1 MAPSAP
7 KGENT
12 VVRIVRYLKTAK
24 IAVALILVLLAV
36 QTYGELALPS
46 YMSHIVDTGIQQG
59 GIETPV
65 PEKIRE
71 ASLNDLALFMQEA
84 DEAYVKS
91 VYTLDS
97 GVYSLN
103 SGEADMDKLAAIF
116 TSPMAALYNISG
128 AAGTGMPSSSGGSAM
143 DLRVVLPLL
152 RSGVIKRDAILG
164 KMDTFLSAMGGT
176 TGSLVKQAATGYL
189 LSEYKALG
197 MDVAGMQN
205 RYLLTIGAK
214 MLGFSL
220 FIMAAAIIVSLLT
233 SLTAARIGR
242 KLRDQLFHK
251 VVSFSSAEMDKFS
264 TASLITRSTNDIQ
277 QVQMASMM
285 FARIVLYAPM
295 LGIGGIIRVAGTNT
309 GMGWIIA
316 VAVGIIMLLVTVL
329 ITVAMPKFKAMQALV
344 DRLNLVSR
352 EILTGLP
359 VIRAFSR
366 EKHEEKRFDAANQD
380 LMKTQL
386 FTNRVMTFMMP
397 IMMFIM
403 SAVTLAIVWFGAKG
417 VDAGNLQVGDMMA
430 FITYTMQI
438 IMAFMML
445 TMISI
450 MLPRANVASA
460 RIDEVLSSETL
471 IRDADTVRDDTLPAG
486 GAEVAFNHVS
496 FRYPGAQQDA
506 LGDISFTAKSG
517 QTTAVIGGT
526 GSGKTTLV
534 HLIPRFYDVTDGSI
548 TINGIDIRSLSQK
561 KLRSMIGFVPQK
573 SVLFS
578 GTVESNLK
586 FGGESITDE
595 GMEEAAKVAQA
606 DGFIAQMQDGY
617 QSAIAQGGS
626 NVSGGQKQR
635 LSIARAIAK
644 KPPVFIFDDSF
655 SALDYKT
662 DIALRRALKA
672 STGGATVIVVAQRV
686 SNVLYA
692 DNIVVLEEG
701 RVAGMGTHAELMD
714 SCPAYREIALS
725 QLSEQELGKKGSAR
739 HE

>member
-1 MAPSAP
+1 
-7 KGENT
+7 
-12 VVRIVRYLKTAK
+12 VRIVKYLKTAK
-24 IAVALILVLLAV
+24 GAVALILVLLAI

-71 ASLNDLALFMQEA
+71 ASFSDLVLFMSKE
-84 DEAYVKS
+84 DEAYAGS
-91 VYTLDS
+91 VYTLDN
-97 GVYSLN
+97 GVYSLTAEGRKN
-103 SGEADMDKLAAIF
+103 MDRLTGIF
-116 TSPMAALYNISG
+116 TGPMAVLYNMSGMSGKSG
-128 AAGTGMPSSSGGSAM
+128 AGTMDINVIRPLIKSG
-143 DLRVVLPLL
+143 LITRE
-152 RSGVIKRDAILG
+152 AIQQKLEP
-164 KMDTFLSAMGGT
+164 FLAAMGGAS
-176 TGSLVKQAATGYL
+176 GSLAKQAATGYL
-189 LSEYKALG
+189 LNEYKALG
-197 MDVAGMQN
+197 MDIAGTQT
-205 RYLLTIGAK
+205 RYLLTVGAK
-214 MLGFSL
+214 MLGISV
-220 FIMAAAIIVSLLT
+220 FIMIAAVAVSLLT
-233 SLTAARIGR
+233 SVTAAKIGR
-242 KLRDQLFHK
+242 SLRDQVFRK
-251 VVSFSSAEMDKFS
+251 VVSFSSAEMDRFS

-277 QVQMASMM
+277 QVQTASMM

-295 LGIGGIIRVAGTNT
+295 LGIGGIIRVAQTDT
-309 GMGWIIA
+309 GMSWIIA
-316 VAVGIIMLLVTVL
+316 VAVGVIMLLVAVL
-329 ITVAMPKFKAMQALV
+329 VTVAMPKFKAMQALV
-344 DRLNLVSR
+344 DRLNMVSR

-366 EKHEEKRFDAANQD
+366 EKHEEKRFDKASRD

-386 FTNRVMTFMMP
+386 FTNRVMVFMMP
-397 IMMFIM
+397 AMMFIM
-403 SAVTLAIVWFGAKG
+403 SAVSLAIIWFGAKG
-417 VDAGNLQVGDMMA
+417 ADAGSLQVGDMMA
-430 FITYTMQI
+430 FITYSMQI

-450 MLPRANVASA
+450 MLPRANVAA
-460 RIDEVLSSETL
+460 GRIDEVLASETL
-471 IRDADTVRDDTLPAG
+471 ISDKGEVMDGGLPEG
-486 GAEVAFNHVS
+486 GIEVAFNDVS
-496 FRYPGAQQDA
+496 FRYPGAQEDA
-506 LGDISFTAKSG
+506 LHNISFTARPG

-534 HLIPRFYDVTDGSI
+534 HLIPRFYDATGGSI
-548 TINGIDIRSLSQK
+548 TVNGIDIRNLSQK
-561 KLRSMIGFVPQK
+561 KLRSLIGFVPQK

-595 GMEEAAKVAQA
+595 AMTEAAAVAQA
-606 DGFIAQMQDGY
+606 DGFVAQMPEGY

-635 LSIARAIAK
+635 LSIARAVAK

-672 STGGATVIVVAQRV
+672 RTGGAAVIVVAQRV

-701 RVAGMGTHAELMD
+701 RVAGIGTHAELME
-714 SCPAYREIALS
+714 SCAAYREIALS
-725 QLSEQELGKKGSAR
+725 QLSEEELGKKGGAR